1 MTDTRLADV
10 LDDPPRTAL
19 CLDYDGTLTPIVAD
33 PAQARPE
40 PGLLPVLAS
49 LARRLGYTA
58 VISGRPVSFLREQL
72 PVPGLRLLGLYG
84 AEELVRD
91 EVIVLPE
98 IAGYQG
104 VIAEVTGELRRHPA
118 VAESGAHIEDKR
130 FSAVLHLRRVA
141 DPQAWTDRLAQAA
154 RQVADA
160 HGLAVVTGKMVWEIK
175 PPVAVDKGSA
185 VRRIAT
191 HLQAAAMI
199 VVGDDEGDIPAFQAA
214 GELSAAG
221 KLRSLCV
228 AVSSAEV
235 PPRLVNL
242 ADLTIAGPEEVPG
255 LLSQLSA
262 LLPPD
267 A

>member
-1 MTDTRLADV
+1 MTDTRLTAV
-10 LDDPPRTAL
+10 LDEPARTAL
-19 CLDYDGTLTPIVAD
+19 CLDFDGTLTPIVAD
-33 PAQARPE
+33 PAQARPA
-40 PGLLPVLAS
+40 PGLFPVLAS
-49 LARRLGYTA
+49 LAGRLGYVA

-98 IAGYQG
+98 IAGYQA
-104 VIAEVTGELRRHPA
+104 VMAEATSELRRHPA
-118 VAESGAHIEDKR
+118 IMESGAHIEDKR
-130 FSAVLHLRRVA
+130 FSAVVHLRRVA
-141 DPQAWTDRLAQAA
+141 DPQAWADRLEQAA
-154 RQVADA
+154 RQVAGE
-160 HGLAVVTGKMVWEIK
+160 HGLTVVTGKMVWELK

-185 VRRIAT
+185 IRRITT
-191 HLQAAAMI
+191 HLQASAVI

-235 PPRLVNL
+235 PPRLMSL
-242 ADLTIAGPEEVPG
+242 ADLTVGGPDEVLELLTEIA
-255 LLSQLSA
+255 A
-262 LLPPD
+262 LLPPGS
-267 A
+267 